1 MERILPKRLRCR
13 NCGSFRRDSN
23 ALWQKLQLA
32 SVGFISL
39 LLFIVT
45 KSGVGDEISSLIFE
59 ASTLEDEPEKFA
71 ASMARYA

>member
-1 MERILPKRLRCR
+1 MV
-13 NCGSFRRDSN
+13 
-23 ALWQKLQLA
+23 